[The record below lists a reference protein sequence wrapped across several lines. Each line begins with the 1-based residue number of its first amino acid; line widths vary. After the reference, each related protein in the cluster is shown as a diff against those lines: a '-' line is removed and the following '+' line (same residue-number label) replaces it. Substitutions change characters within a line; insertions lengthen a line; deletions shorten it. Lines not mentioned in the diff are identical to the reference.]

1 MGGLSATIDSK
12 TVAIRLVSPKETDAY
27 SVPIYE
33 CGLSAWKH
41 YAGRVHLG
49 IRAYD
54 Q

>member
-12 TVAIRLVSPKETDAY
+12 TVASRIASPKETDAY

-33 CGLSAWKH
+33 RGLSVWKLN
-41 YAGRVHLG
+41 AGRVHLG
-49 IRAYD
+49 RCACA